1 MVVLPYFAPGV
12 RLVLDPIL
20 SLGPSSTSYAW
31 IWISLVVVCGLAV
44 VGTAI
49 YLWRRKPVQGSE
61 SLTLL
66 SAEGGS
72 NGQAPAAV

>member
-1 MVVLPYFAPGV
+1 MVALPYFAPGV

-31 IWISLVVVCGLAV
+31 IWISLAVVCGLAV
-44 VGTAI
+44 VGTTV
-49 YLWRRKPVQGSE
+49 YLWRRKSVQGSE

-72 NGQAPAAV
+72 SGQASAAV

>member
-1 MVVLPYFAPGV
+1 MVALPYFAPGV

-44 VGTAI
+44 VGTTI
-49 YLWRRKPVQGSE
+49 YLWRRKSVQGSE
-61 SLTLL
+61 SMTLL

-72 NGQAPAAV
+72 NGQPPAAV